1 MTPLSS
7 ALRACC
13 RGDWSKGV
21 DERASTITLFS
32 PPTLSPPAPSLCPAT
47 YLCSSPGS
55 LASIHSNICHPF
67 VTSHSGGKKC
77 RMHEEHILPLLLKP
91 MISRFLLRVLTTQYQ
106 WKWGENAQKDISY
119 VSRARLNQ
127 QRLRF
132 CRFIMCFVC
141 ILIIW
146 PSEAS
151 RYHNLLN
158 TFVLLHCLCVFIASA
173 AAQLVFCCRHWY
185 IL

>member
-1 MTPLSS
+1 MTPLLS

-32 PPTLSPPAPSLCPAT
+32 PPTLSPPTPSLCPAT

-55 LASIHSNICHPF
+55 LTSIHSNICHPF
-67 VTSHSGGKKC
+67 VTSHSGGKKWC
-77 RMHEEHILPLLLKP
+77 IHEEHILPPLLEP
-91 MISRFLLRVLTTQYQ
+91 MISCFLLRVLTAQYQ
-106 WKWGENAQKDISY
+106 RKWGENAQKDISY
-119 VSRARLNQ
+119 VSARLNH

-132 CRFIMCFVC
+132 CRFIMCFEC
-141 ILIIW
+141 ILIMW

-158 TFVLLHCLCVFIASA
+158 TFVLLHCLYVFIASRSLCSCTA
-173 AAQLVFCCRHWY
+173 C
-185 IL
+185 ILL